1 VHDAAPRPTATCPRC
16 GAEAPPAAS
25 TCRGC
30 GFGFYAAE
38 RRPRLPRPRPAPFA
52 VGAAV
57 VAAVLAAVLLA
68 GRDAETSPVSAR
80 SAERQLED
88 RLISLPDDDTAGVR
102 CPRRIE
108 PRQTV
113 RCNVLHPSGN
123 VQLILVTLSPAGE
136 LEVDVP

>member
-1 VHDAAPRPTATCPRC
+1 MPTATCPRC
-16 GAEAPPAAS
+16 GAETPPAAS
-25 TCRGC
+25 KCRGC
-30 GFGFYAAE
+30 GFGFYGAE
-38 RRPRLPRPRPAPFA
+38 RRRRLPRLRPAPFA

-68 GRDAETSPVSAR
+68 GRDGEPSPVSAR
-80 SAERQLED
+80 KAERQLEK
-88 RLISLPDDDTAGVR
+88 RLISLADDDTAGVR

-113 RCNVLHPSGN
+113 RCNVLHPSGG
-123 VQLILVTLSPAGE
+123 VQLILVTLSPAGD